1 MRCFF
6 HIFSLALFGDVMAK
20 RLEILQVHLTGVRP
34 PSHFTFD
41 NEGAGLAEYRK
52 RGHKVRPDLISQAL
66 EGDMADFSRQC
77 IERASTI
84 PILSNTL
91 YHDMSRASLR
101 EIYVRQILAYWK
113 ANPYTLE
120 QDHQDSR
127 KLVTF
132 LGGLWGINQGL
143 AIRLSVHMVLYG
155 DSIKALGT
163 EKHLPYLER
172 CWTLKDYGSFALTE
186 LGHGSNASGVET
198 TAIYDHSTREFILN
212 TPVSTAAKWWIGA
225 VGKTANMSVVFAQLS
240 IGKTNHGV
248 HVFLVPIRDYET
260 HEPLPGVTL
269 GDCGPKMGCH
279 GIDNGFIIFNNYRVP
294 YDALLDKFSHLSLDG
309 KLKTSIKNKEKR
321 FSAMLGALTRGRY
334 GVSCGALMSLRNGL
348 TVALRYAANRVQF
361 GPQNKPEISILDYP
375 LTRFRLM
382 PHLASLFAVANGM
395 ILIGSLMEKHKAAI
409 AETPDGPE
417 AAEVHAIMSICKP
430 LAAWYSQ
437 KGLQECR
444 EFMAG
449 HGYSSFSGVPT
460 LLSDNDVNNT
470 WEGENNVLLQQ
481 TARYIFKNL
490 QRIIKGQAIESEFVS
505 FLTINGG
512 HAETK
517 MEFTTKAQL
526 TDNFPLLRKLLEHRT
541 QLLVRKSMTK
551 LQENAAKYQNMF
563 ETWNNTQVFH
573 MHALAVAFGEMVI
586 ANELSKRVEATKAQC
601 PDTGFVLSRL
611 YELFV
616 ASRIVGDLGTFR
628 EGDYLNSDQGNLIR
642 DWMVDL
648 SNETADSSMRVID
661 AIALPDKVLGS
672 AFGVA
677 DGRMY
682 RAYADMVESA
692 EACYQAPSWVS
703 LIKES
708 RKAL

>member
-1 MRCFF
+1 
-6 HIFSLALFGDVMAK
+6 MAK
-20 RLEILQVHLTGVRP
+20 RLSILQAHLTASSI
-34 PSHFTFD
+34 PSRFTFT

-52 RGHKVRPDLISQAL
+52 RGLKVRADLLRKAL
-66 EGDMADFSRQC
+66 DGDMSDFVQICTEKANS
-77 IERASTI
+77 I
-84 PILSNTL
+84 PIMTNTL

-101 EIYVRQILAYWK
+101 ELYVRQILAYFK
-113 ANPYTLE
+113 ANPITLE
-120 QDHQDSR
+120 QDAQDSR
-127 KLVTF
+127 KLISYLT
-132 LGGLWGINQGL
+132 GLWAVNQGL

-172 CWTLKDYGSFALTE
+172 AWTLKDYGSFALTE
-186 LGHGSNASGVET
+186 LGHGTNASGIET
-198 TAIYDHSTREFILN
+198 TATYDHSTREFIIN

-225 VGKTANMSVVFAQLS
+225 VGKTANMSVVFAQLY

-248 HVFLVPIRDYET
+248 HVFLVPIRHYET
-260 HEPLPGVTL
+260 HEALPGVTL
-269 GDCGPKMGCH
+269 GDCGPKEGVH
-279 GIDNGFIIFNNYRVP
+279 GIDNGFILFSNYRVP
-294 YDALLDKFSHLSLDG
+294 YDAMLDKFSHLSLDG

-334 GVSCGALMSLRNGL
+334 GVSGGALLSLKNGL
-348 TVALRYAANRVQF
+348 TIALRYAANRVQF
-361 GPQNKPEISILDYP
+361 GPPSKPEMPILDYP

-382 PHLASLFAVANGM
+382 PHLAALFAGLSG
-395 ILIGSLMEKHKAAI
+395 ILLVGSLMEKNKSVI

-417 AAEVHAIMSICKP
+417 AAEVHALMSICKP

-444 EFMAG
+444 EVMAG
-449 HGYSSFSGVPT
+449 HGYSSFSGIPT

-505 FLTINGG
+505 FLTINGS
-512 HAETK
+512 HSEAKAEFSSK
-517 MEFTTKAQL
+517 EQL
-526 TDNFPLLRKLLEHRT
+526 RDNIPLLKRLMEHRT
-541 QLLVRKSMTK
+541 QLLVRKSMAR
-551 LQENAAKYQNMF
+551 LQENGAKFHNMF
-563 ETWNNTQVFH
+563 ETWNNTQAFF
-573 MHALAVAFGEMVI
+573 MHSLSVAFGEMVLT
-586 ANELSKRVEATKAQC
+586 AELSKRAEATKAEC
-601 PDTGFVLSRL
+601 PETGAVLTRL
-611 YELFV
+611 LELFV
-616 ASRIVGDLGTFR
+616 VSKVVGDLGTFR
-628 EGDYLNSDQGNLIR
+628 EGDFVSSDQGNLLK
-642 DWMVDL
+642 DWMLDL
-648 SNETADSSMRVID
+648 CNEVAESSIRVID
-661 AIALPDKVLGS
+661 AVALPDKLLGS

-682 RAYADMVESA
+682 RAYADMVEGA

-703 LIKES
+703 LIKET